1 MHLSQVT
8 PSIFSS
14 LGLDSAVDHLALGQS
29 PMGREL
35 LFLIDGFGFDTLSQ
49 YTDVMPTMSRMFN
62 HGLVQTSFP
71 STTATSLAT
80 LTTGELPGVHGML
93 GYTVQVPRSGGRL
106 LNALKWDERVDPEN
120 WQPVETLFQRASKT
134 GISVTHVAA
143 KRYENSGFTRA
154 VFRGAEYRGANVVA
168 DLVSETKQ
176 ALQKTPSFVYLYVN
190 DLDAAGHTD
199 GVGSDKWI
207 AALSAVDQMVSQLM
221 KEVPKGTR
229 IWVTSDHGMINV
241 QEKIIIGQDNP
252 LLTGISVIAGEP
264 RARHLYLENDSA
276 QARIDAASLWQG
288 YLQEKALVLTREQ
301 AISSD
306 LFGAQLSADS
316 IDRMG
321 EVIAIARGGLVLL
334 DPERADKEGAMVGH
348 HGGDSEI
355 ESQVGLLTTTLS

>member
-1 MHLSQVT
+1 
-8 PSIFSS
+8 
-14 LGLDSAVDHLALGQS
+14 
-29 PMGREL
+29 MGREL
-35 LFLIDGFGFDTLSQ
+35 LFLIDGFGFDTLST
-49 YTDVMPTMSRMFN
+49 YAEVMPTMARMINF
-62 HGLVQTSFP
+62 GKIQTAFP

-120 WQPVETLFQRASKT
+120 WQPVETLFQRATKV
-134 GISVTHVAA
+134 GINVTHVAA

-154 VFRGAEYRGANVVA
+154 VFRGAEYKGANVVA

-190 DLDAAGHTD
+190 DLDSAGHSD

-207 AALSAVDQMVSQLM
+207 AALSAIDQMVSQLM

-229 IWVTSDHGMINV
+229 FWVTSDHGMINV
-241 QEKIIIGQDNP
+241 EEKIIIGQDNP
-252 LLTGISVIAGEP
+252 LLTGVSVVAGEP
-264 RARHLYLENDSA
+264 RARHIYLTEDSV
-276 QARIDAASLWQG
+276 QAREDAAGVWQQ
-288 YLQEKALVLTREQ
+288 YLHDKALVLTREQ
-301 AISSD
+301 AISTN
-306 LFGAQLSADS
+306 LFGANLSSDS

-321 EVIAIARGGLVLL
+321 EVIAIARGGLILV
-334 DPERADKEGAMVGH
+334 DADRDDKEGAMVGH

>member
-1 MHLSQVT
+1 MHLSQIT

-14 LGLDSAVDHLALGQS
+14 LGLDSAVDHLAVGQS

-49 YTDVMPTMSRMFN
+49 YADVMPTMSRMFN

-93 GYTVQVPRSGGRL
+93 GYTVQVPRSGGRI

-120 WQPVETLFQRASKT
+120 WQPVETLFQRAST
-134 GISVTHVAA
+134 QGISVTHVAA

-154 VFRGAEYRGANVVA
+154 VFRGAEYKGANVVN

-190 DLDAAGHTD
+190 DLDSAGHSD

-207 AALSAVDQMVSQLM
+207 AALSAIDQMVSQLM

-241 QEKIIIGQDNP
+241 QEKIIIGQDNQ
-252 LLTGISVIAGEP
+252 LLTGVSLIAGEP
-264 RARHLYLENDSA
+264 RARHLYLSDDSV
-276 QARIDAASLWQG
+276 QAREGVASLWQQ

-301 AISSD
+301 AISSN
-306 LFGAQLSADS
+306 LFGAQLSADA

-321 EVIAIARGGLVLL
+321 EVIVIARGGLVLL
-334 DPERADKEGAMVGH
+334 DADRADKEGAMVGH

>member
-1 MHLSQVT
+1 MHLSQIT
-8 PSIFSS
+8 PSLFAS
-14 LGLDSAVDHLALGQS
+14 LGLESAVDHLGVGIS
-29 PMGREL
+29 PNGREL
-35 LFLIDGFGFDTLSQ
+35 LFLIDGFGFDTLSK
-49 YTDVMPTMSRMFN
+49 YADVMPTMSRMFN
-62 HGLVQTSFP
+62 HGTIKTAFP

-120 WQPVETLFQRASKT
+120 WQPVETLFQRATKV
-134 GISVTHVAA
+134 GITVTHVAA

-154 VFRGAEYRGANVVA
+154 VFRGAQYKGANVVT
-168 DLVSETKQ
+168 DLVGETKQ

-190 DLDAAGHTD
+190 DLDNAGHSD
-199 GVGSDKWI
+199 GVGSHKWI
-207 AALSAVDQMVSQLM
+207 AALSAIDQMVSSLM

-229 IWVTSDHGMINV
+229 MWVTSDHGMINV
-241 QEKIIIGQDNP
+241 EEKIIIGQDNP
-252 LLTGISVIAGEP
+252 LLTGVSVIAGEP
-264 RARHLYLENDSA
+264 RARHIYLSEDSP
-276 QARIDAASLWQG
+276 QAREDAASLWQQ

-301 AISSD
+301 AVSTN
-306 LFGAQLSADS
+306 LFGADMSPDAL
-316 IDRMG
+316 DRMG

-334 DPERADKEGAMVGH
+334 DADRADKEGAMVGH